1 MTIVLQILGVVAGF
15 GFLVFIH
22 ELGHFFAAKMC
33 KIRILTFALGF
44 GPDLIKHTYK
54 GTKYCIKAVPF
65 GGFVSMAGDNP
76 TGATGGEG
84 EYLSLKWYKKVW
96 ISFAGPFL
104 NYILAVFLFVFVFNI
119 WGVTKISTSSSI
131 GAVIENYPAAQAGLV
146 PGDKIK
152 SIDGVEIDT
161 WEELLSN
168 LKNKA
173 EKQTTFVIERGTY
186 SFDLSMIVT
195 KNPVTREG
203 SIGIA
208 PLKTNIEIGFFKSI
222 CLGVEASIM
231 QTVSTVAYLIDK
243 VISFETPEISGPIGI
258 MRTMANATKSGM
270 QNYLSFLAIMSVT
283 LGLFNL
289 FPIPMVDG
297 GMIVLFFV
305 EGIIKK
311 QISAKIVQ
319 IYNTIG
325 LVFILGIF
333 LFATYSDILRLGVGK
348 LFGK

>member
-1 MTIVLQILGVVAGF
+1 MTIVLQVLGVTAGL
-15 GFLVFIH
+15 GFLIFIH

-33 KIRILTFALGF
+33 KVRILTFAIGF

-84 EYLSLKWYKKVW
+84 EYLSLKWYRKVW
-96 ISFAGPFL
+96 ISFAGPFF
-104 NYILAVFLFVFVFNI
+104 NYALAVFLFAFVFNI
-119 WGVTKISTSSSI
+119 WGTPKLPISSSI
-131 GAVIENYPAAQAGLV
+131 GAVVENCPAAQAGLV

-161 WEELLSN
+161 WNELLSN

-173 EKQTTFVIERGTY
+173 EKQTAFVIERGIY
-186 SFDLSMIVT
+186 SFDLSMIVAKDSAT
-195 KNPVTREG
+195 GEG

-208 PLKTNIEIGFFKSI
+208 PLTTNIKVGFFKSI
-222 CLGVEASIM
+222 CLGAKVSIT
-231 QTVSTVAYLIDK
+231 QTVLPVAYLIDK
-243 VISFETPEISGPIGI
+243 VISFETPEILGPIGI
-258 MRTMANATKSGM
+258 MRTMANVTKSGM
-270 QNYLSFLAIMSVT
+270 QDYLRFLAIISVA

-325 LVFILGIF
+325 LVFTVVIF